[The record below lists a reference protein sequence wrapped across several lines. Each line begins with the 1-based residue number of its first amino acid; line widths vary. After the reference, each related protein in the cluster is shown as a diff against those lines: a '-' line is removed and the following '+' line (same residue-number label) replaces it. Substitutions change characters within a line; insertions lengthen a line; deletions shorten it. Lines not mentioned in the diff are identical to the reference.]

1 MRLYGLVDK
10 DLRILAQSSKNNLLP
25 KGYIALT
32 GDSYAIGAGDWL
44 NEVRKSN
51 VFGSP
56 DYSPAH
62 LIFKKTGIDVVSF
75 GRAGAG
81 SFDGI
86 WSEPVSQFLYI
97 NSVRDYG
104 LSPPKYLLIF
114 FYEGNDVY
122 DNIQF
127 LKDNLAKV
135 SDKQS
140 GKYKFKKVLNF
151 LNTEAKK
158 PFNENLNNGFWKNMI
173 FMRFLFQGTVNLVKE
188 LFFFNK
194 NSKKTIRFTRFC
206 LKEK

>member
-1 MRLYGLVDK
+1 MLLLTTIFFIIGVGEWLFPKFIGKLPLRLYGLVDK

-51 VFGSP
+51 FFGSP

-75 GRAGAG
+75 GQSGAG

-86 WSEPVSQFLYI
+86 WSEPITQFLYI
-97 NSVRDYG
+97 NSTRNFR
-104 LSPPKYLLIF
+104 LPPPKYFLIF

-122 DNIQF
+122 DNIR
-127 LKDNLAKV
+127 
-135 SDKQS
+135 
-140 GKYKFKKVLNF
+140 F
-151 LNTEAKK
+151 LNHNNIDAVEKK
-158 PFNENLNNGFWKNMI
+158 
-173 FMRFLFQGTVNLVKE
+173 
-188 LFFFNK
+188 
-194 NSKKTIRFTRFC
+194 
-206 LKEK
+206 